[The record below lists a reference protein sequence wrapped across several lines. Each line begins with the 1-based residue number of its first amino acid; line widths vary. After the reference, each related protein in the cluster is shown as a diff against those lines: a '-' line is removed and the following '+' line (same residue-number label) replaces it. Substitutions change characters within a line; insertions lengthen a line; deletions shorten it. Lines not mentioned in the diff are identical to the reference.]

1 MSTPTSACFAAI
13 VTAAGASTRMGS
25 PKALAPYG
33 GVPLLLHQLRVLE
46 AEAAIDPIVVVL
58 GSEADA
64 LAAEIAGWHTR
75 ARVVVNARWE
85 EGRSSSLEVGAAA
98 IPGTALG
105 VLVVAVDQPLE
116 RAVVRA
122 LLDAGPSD
130 AVTAPSFAGRRGH
143 PVLLPGALLGELAR
157 ASSHPEGLRDIVRA
171 AATRLVEVA
180 SPRVLLDLNTPEDL
194 ARAGAEIAP

>member
-1 MSTPTSACFAAI
+1 
-13 VTAAGASTRMGS
+13 MGS
-25 PKALAPYG
+25 PKALAPFC

-75 ARVVVNARWE
+75 AHVVVNARWQ
-85 EGRSSSLEVGAAA
+85 EGRSTSLEVGAAA
-98 IPGTALG
+98 IPANATAVLG

-122 LLDAGPSD
+122 LLDAGPGDS
-130 AVTAPSFAGRRGH
+130 VTAPVFEGRRGH

-157 ASSHPEGLRDIVRA
+157 ASSHPQGLRDIVRA

-194 ARAGAEIAP
+194 ARAGAEIAT